1 MNQGD
6 PVNQFRARQRGHV
19 VRASCVALLAA
30 ATTVATVAVVPLSIA
45 GATNSVYPYSAH
57 GGIDVAYVT
66 GADPGTTVTFTNAAH
81 HVVAS
86 APADSLGSFLAR
98 GLSPGA
104 NYQSSATVGGSLR
117 TSAITVLA
125 PSTPVAA
132 SLYTSQHL
140 NVGLNYITMRDGVR
154 LAATLRLPPGKTLAQ
169 GPFPTLIEY
178 SGYNV
183 AGPASLI
190 DSLTGNPVANPALLP
205 STSTIV
211 GSFLAPELGFAVV
224 SLQMRGTACS
234 GGAFDLFGL
243 DSDYDGYDAVE
254 IVAHQSFVLNHKVGL
269 VGISYSGISQF
280 EVAGTRPPDLAAI
293 APMSPTDDLYST
305 GYPGGIYNNGFA
317 ASWIAEREN
326 DALPASLG
334 GQPWAQAE
342 IATGDTTCFNNQALH
357 LQSQSLNSLLGPG
370 LQRTPALYDQRSP
383 AVWASHIN
391 VPVFLIGSLQDEQ
404 TGAQWAN
411 LLPALANDKTVFAT
425 LDNGLHIDSMGP
437 DTITRWL
444 EFLQLY
450 VAGRPTSSK
459 AVRGA
464 YGALKLLHPAILSS
478 STGTK
483 EMALP
488 ALRFTTDSTLAKAKA
503 DFVKTDP
510 RVRVLYNNG
519 AGPLG
524 PGTLQP
530 MGEQDFTAWPPTQ
543 GVLTR
548 LYLSN
553 SGALGAKG
561 AASAVS
567 FLPNPANRPT
577 VDLPSGNPWNA
588 QPPYVWTP
596 VTGTD
601 GLGFVSSPFAKQT
614 TVVGPASLDL
624 YVKSSAPDTD
634 LQVTV
639 SELRADGHEVFVAT
653 GVERASF
660 HSYAASSTALHP
672 VTQYLTSQQHP
683 LVAGQY
689 TLVRIAIDPIA
700 HIFAAGT
707 RLRITISAPG
717 GDHAAW
723 TYATFVTNGA
733 VSDTVSLGGLFASS
747 LAFDVVANPTVLAE
761 AACGALRGEP
771 CRSYVAA
778 GNGG

>member
-1 MNQGD
+1 MI
-6 PVNQFRARQRGHV
+6 QFRSRQRGTSW
-19 VRASCVALLAA
+19 RARHLAVLTS
-30 ATTVATVAVVPLSIA
+30 ATIVATVAVLPIA
-45 GATNSVYPYSAH
+45 NAAATASSYPYAAH
-57 GGIDVAYVT
+57 GGIGEAYVS
-66 GADPGTTVTFTNAAH
+66 GADPGTTVSFTNAAH
-81 HVVAS
+81 QVVAS
-86 APADSLGSFLAR
+86 APSDALGSFIAR
-98 GLSPGA
+98 NLTPGTG
-104 NYQSSATVGGSLR
+104 YQSHATVAGSSR
-117 TSAITVLA
+117 TSSLTVLA
-125 PSTPVAA
+125 PTSAVSS

-140 NVGLNYITMRDGVR
+140 KVGLNYLIMRDGVS

-190 DSLTGNPVANPALLP
+190 DSLTGKPVSNPALLP

-254 IVAHQSFVLNHKVGL
+254 IVAHQSFVLHHKVGL

-317 ASWIAEREN
+317 ASWIADREN
-326 DALPASLG
+326 DALPASMG

-370 LQRTPALYDQRSP
+370 LERTPSLYDQRSP

-391 VPVFLIGSLQDEQ
+391 VPVFLVGSLQDEQ
-404 TGAQWAN
+404 TGPQWVN
-411 LLPALANDKTVFAT
+411 LIAALAKDKSVFAT
-425 LDNGLHIDSMGP
+425 IDNGLHIDSMGP
-437 DTITRWL
+437 ATITRWL
-444 EFLQLY
+444 EFLEIY
-450 VAGRPTSSK
+450 VAGRTTHSS
-459 AVRGA
+459 AVKGA
-464 YGALKLLHPAILSS
+464 YGALKLLHPAILHS
-478 STGTK
+478 STGTT

-488 ALRFTTDSTLAKAKA
+488 ALRFTSSATLAAVKTA
-503 DFVKTDP
+503 FVKSDP

-530 MGEQDFTAWPPTQ
+530 MGEQDFTSWPPAPGT
-543 GVLTR
+543 LTR
-548 LYLSN
+548 LYLAGG
-553 SGALGAKG
+553 GALGAKG
-561 AASAVS
+561 SAGTVS
-567 FLPNPANRPT
+567 FLPNPANRPL
-577 VDLPSGNPWNA
+577 VDLPTGNPWNA

-601 GLGFVSSPFAKQT
+601 GIGFLAAPFAQQT
-614 TVVGPASLDL
+614 TIVGPASLDL
-624 YVKSSAPDTD
+624 YVKSTALDTD
-634 LQVTV
+634 LQVTL
-639 SELRADGHEVFVAT
+639 SEVRPDGHEVFVAT
-653 GVERASF
+653 GVQRASF
-660 HSYAASSTALHP
+660 HTYASTSTVLHP
-672 VTQYLTSQQHP
+672 VAQYLTSQQHNLP
-683 LVAGQY
+683 SAQY

-700 HIFAAGT
+700 HVFAAGT
-707 RLRITISAPG
+707 QLRIVVSAPG
-717 GDHAAW
+717 GDRAAW
-723 TYATFVTNGA
+723 TYATFATNGT
-733 VSDTVSLGGLFASS
+733 VSDTVSLGGVFASS
-747 LAFDVVANPTVLAE
+747 LVFNVVANPTVLAE

-771 CRSYVAA
+771 CRSYAAA